1 MNNFSYF
8 SKALDEVVDARLD
21 DYVETLEVD
30 KRYEFSE
37 KYNKKINKLIKH
49 REKPYFTLIC
59 TTGRRVACC
68 VAALLILSFSS
79 LSVKAVRE
87 AVCDFFMNIFSDHTE
102 IIADSE
108 IENSYPHS
116 IDEEYHIS
124 SLPDGFKQVDY
135 DKMENSI
142 IITYF
147 KDDDYIFFEQYTKDA
162 YLSNYDNEQSTFES
176 YTDENGQEYLVHN
189 TDHDHTFIWDNGKYI
204 FEICSNLDKR
214 SVLELCES
222 TKIK

>member
-1 MNNFSYF
+1 M
-8 SKALDEVVDARLD
+8 
-21 DYVETLEVD
+21 
-30 KRYEFSE
+30 
-37 KYNKKINKLIKH
+37 
-49 REKPYFTLIC
+49 
-59 TTGRRVACC
+59 
-68 VAALLILSFSS
+68 
-79 LSVKAVRE
+79 RE

-124 SLPDGFKQVDY
+124 SLPNGFKQVDY
-135 DKMENSI
+135 DKMKNSI

-176 YTDENGQEYLVHN
+176 YKDENGQEYLVHN

-204 FEICSNLDKR
+204 FEICSNLDKQ

-222 TKIK
+222 TKTN

>member
-1 MNNFSYF
+1 MNFRKSTIKNKQTYKTQR
-8 SKALDEVVDARLD
+8 KALFYSDMHDRQTCCLLCCSIVDP
-21 DYVETLEVD
+21 
-30 KRYEFSE
+30 
-37 KYNKKINKLIKH
+37 II
-49 REKPYFTLIC
+49 
-59 TTGRRVACC
+59 
-68 VAALLILSFSS
+68 SS

-124 SLPDGFKQVDY
+124 SLPNGFKQVDY

-147 KDDDYIFFEQYTKDA
+147 KDDDYIFLNNTQKMHI
-162 YLSNYDNEQSTFES
+162 LVIMIMNSQHLNHIQMK
-176 YTDENGQEYLVHN
+176 TDKS
-189 TDHDHTFIWDNGKYI
+189 I
-204 FEICSNLDKR
+204 
-214 SVLELCES
+214 
-222 TKIK
+222 

>member
-59 TTGRRVACC
+59 TTGRRVACF
-68 VAALLILSFSS
+68 VTALLILSFSS

-87 AVCDFFMNIFSDHTE
+87 AVCNFFMNIFSDHTE

-124 SLPDGFKQVDY
+124 SLPNGFKQVDY

-176 YTDENGQEYLVHN
+176 YTDENGQ
-189 TDHDHTFIWDNGKYI
+189 DHTFIWDNGKYI
-204 FEICSNLDKR
+204 FEICSNLNKR

>member
-124 SLPDGFKQVDY
+124 SLPNGFKQVDY

-147 KDDDYIFFEQYTKDA
+147 NNTQKMHILVIMIMNSQHLNHTQMK
-162 YLSNYDNEQSTFES
+162 
-176 YTDENGQEYLVHN
+176 TDKS
-189 TDHDHTFIWDNGKYI
+189 I
-204 FEICSNLDKR
+204 
-214 SVLELCES
+214 
-222 TKIK
+222 